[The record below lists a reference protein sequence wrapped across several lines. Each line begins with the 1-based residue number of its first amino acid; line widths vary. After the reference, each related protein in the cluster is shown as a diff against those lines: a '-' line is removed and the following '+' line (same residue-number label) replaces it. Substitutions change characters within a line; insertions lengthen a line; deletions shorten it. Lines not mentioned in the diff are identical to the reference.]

1 MLVDSHCH
9 LALPDYDADRA
20 AVLARARAAGVRAM
34 IDVGIGPG
42 SWERT
47 LALAGRE
54 PDVWAALGL
63 HPNDVAE
70 CGLDALDRLP
80 PLLARP
86 RVVAVGETGL
96 DYHWQRTPPLLQRQ
110 AFVAQLALARSRD
123 LPVVIHCRDAYD
135 DLLAIIAAEGGGTRG
150 VLHCFGG
157 TAAQATRAFDLGY
170 AISLGGPVTF
180 KNAAGARA
188 VAALAPADRLLLETD
203 APYLTPHPYR
213 GRRNEP
219 AHVAL
224 VAAAVAAARGTT
236 VAAVIEQ
243 TGRAAAALFRLPLAD
258 AVAAAAPAAGPQ

>member
-1 MLVDSHCH
+1 MLIDSHCH

-34 IDVGIGPG
+34 IDIGIGPG

-63 HPNDVAE
+63 HPNDVTAF
-70 CGLDALDRLP
+70 GLGALDHLP

-96 DYHWQRTPPLLQRQ
+96 DYHWQRTPLPLQRQ
-110 AFVAQLALARSRD
+110 AFVAQLALARAHD

-135 DLLAIIAAEGGGTRG
+135 DLLTLIAAEGSGTRG

-157 TAAQATRAFDLGY
+157 TAAQATRALDLGY

-188 VAALAPADRLLLETD
+188 IAALVPADRLLLETD
-203 APYLTPHPYR
+203 SPYLTPHPHR

-219 AHVAL
+219 AYVAL
-224 VAAAVAAARGTT
+224 IATAVAAARGTT

-243 TGRAAAALFRLPLAD
+243 TGRAAAALFRLPLVEAD
-258 AVAAAAPAAGPQ
+258 EAAAPPPGPR